1 MAHQQPDSTQ
11 PSSLCDYCVRSGTDM
26 EATAESITSIED
38 DIDKMQQS
46 IMDMVAKVQQVIQS
60 VPGEEVAKAIKKE
73 LDDFLQN
80 SKHLY
85 DRHTETRR
93 QFDAAVAFFERR

>member
-1 MAHQQPDSTQ
+1 
-11 PSSLCDYCVRSGTDM
+11 M

-60 VPGEEVAKAIKKE
+60 VPGEEVAKAIKGTA
-73 LDDFLQN
+73 Q
-80 SKHLY
+80 
-85 DRHTETRR
+85 RVR
-93 QFDAAVAFFERR
+93 